1 MLSAIL
7 PDKIPSSGFAF
18 SIHKAGST
26 LMHEMI
32 RDVCAAR
39 NIPAISLPDLFFHE
53 GIPDHEWAYDPKV
66 LKGIY
71 AGRVYYGFRYLPPIL
86 MGPEVKTLMQ
96 KSVLLIRDPRD
107 ILVSQFFSFGRPN
120 GSHCLP
126 SNKAASNHHKHAQAC
141 EIDQYVLDSAPLLL
155 SKFTAYKDHL
165 LSEHPRVYQYETIY
179 FEKQQ
184 FLQSIFDQFQI
195 EVPATVVKQVAE
207 LHDVRPT
214 VEDPSK
220 HIRQGA
226 PGDHRR
232 KLRPDTIAQLNEQ
245 FRDIGQ
251 SFGYDLT
258 N

>member
-1 MLSAIL
+1 MY
-7 PDKIPSSGFAF
+7 
-18 SIHKAGST
+18 
-26 LMHEMI
+26 EMI

-39 NIPAISLPDLFFHE
+39 NIPAISLPDQFFNQ
-53 GIPDHEWAYDPKV
+53 GILDHEWAYDPKV
-66 LKGIY
+66 LKDIY
-71 AGRVYYGFRYLPPIL
+71 AGRVYYGFRYLPQIL
-86 MGPEVKTLMQ
+86 IDSKQLIHDR

-126 SNKAASNHHKHAQAC
+126 SNEAASNHHKHAQAV
-141 EIDQYVLDSAPLLL
+141 EIDQYVLASAPLLL

-207 LHDVRPT
+207 LHDIRPT

-220 HIRQGA
+220 HIRQGL
-226 PGDHRR
+226 PGDFRR
-232 KLRPDTIAQLNEQ
+232 KLRPDTIAQLTEQ
-245 FRDIGQ
+245 FRNIGRD
-251 SFGYDLT
+251 FGYDLT
-258 N
+258 S